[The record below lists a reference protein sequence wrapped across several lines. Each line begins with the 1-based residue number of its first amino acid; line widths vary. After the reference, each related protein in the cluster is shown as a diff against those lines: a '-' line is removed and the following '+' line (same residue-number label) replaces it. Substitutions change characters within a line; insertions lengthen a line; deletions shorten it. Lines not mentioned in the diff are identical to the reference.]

1 MSARVAGTETSR
13 WIFWAGLAL
22 GVAFVAG
29 LGWWMGLGSKANVAS
44 TDERPL
50 EGLQVFGTVPPFSLI
65 ERSGERVTRED
76 LMGEIWIVNFI
87 YTHCPDTC
95 PLQTANMAQLQRN
108 LEDVRDLRLVSIT
121 VDPERDTPPVLK
133 EYADRYGADPS
144 RWLFLTGGK
153 DVIYRLA
160 QEGFRLSVVDPEQ
173 RVERRLFAPPP
184 VFAHHGGSEKRFIH
198 SSRFVLVDRQ
208 ARIRGYYQS
217 NDNEALQ
224 RLRRDARTLLRG
236 EKIVAG
242 PPLAWISTAPRMAES
257 SDNGWPSRKGL

>member
-13 WIFWAGLAL
+13 WIFWAGLTV

-50 EGLQVFGTVPPFSLI
+50 EGLQVFGTVPPFSLV

-76 LMGEIWIVNFI
+76 LMGEVWIVNFI

-95 PLQTANMAQLQRN
+95 PLQTANMALLQRD
-108 LEDVRDLRLVSIT
+108 LEDVRNLRLVSIT
-121 VDPERDTPPVLK
+121 VDPERDIPPVLK
-133 EYADRYGADPS
+133 EYADRYKADPN
-144 RWLFLTGGK
+144 RWLFLTGEK
-153 DVIYRLA
+153 DAIYRLA

-173 RVERRLFAPPP
+173 RADRPLFAPAL
-184 VFAHHGGSEKRFIH
+184 VFAHHGETEKQFIH

-208 ARIRGYYQS
+208 AQIRGYYQS
-217 NDNEALQ
+217 TDDDALQ
-224 RLRRDARTLLRG
+224 RLRRDVRILLGG
-236 EKIVAG
+236 E
-242 PPLAWISTAPRMAES
+242 R
-257 SDNGWPSRKGL
+257 